1 MNQTSPIYMYEEVH
15 MGEVHEKR
23 YVTLISRY
31 SLHPQKTVRLENF
44 RYILLVVEDDH
55 VTPN

>member
-1 MNQTSPIYMYEEVH
+1 MYEEVH
-15 MGEVHEKR
+15 MREVHEKG
-23 YVTLISRY
+23 YPTLISTY